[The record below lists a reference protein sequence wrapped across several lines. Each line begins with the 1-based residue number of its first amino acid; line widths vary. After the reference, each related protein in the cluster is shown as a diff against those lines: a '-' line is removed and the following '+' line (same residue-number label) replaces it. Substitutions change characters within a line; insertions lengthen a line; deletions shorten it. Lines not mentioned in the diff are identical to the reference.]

1 MKPIPVDKTSRSIEQ
16 HIRHARQQRA
26 AYLGDLMSSA
36 LVAAARAFTGIT
48 TRVTSATQARVRRP
62 QLAPR

>member
-1 MKPIPVDKTSRSIEQ
+1 MKPIPVDKTYASIEQ
-16 HIRHARQQRA
+16 HLHQARLDRA

-36 LVAAARAFTGIT
+36 LLAAARAFTGIT
-48 TRVTSATQARVRRP
+48 TRVTSATQARTRRA